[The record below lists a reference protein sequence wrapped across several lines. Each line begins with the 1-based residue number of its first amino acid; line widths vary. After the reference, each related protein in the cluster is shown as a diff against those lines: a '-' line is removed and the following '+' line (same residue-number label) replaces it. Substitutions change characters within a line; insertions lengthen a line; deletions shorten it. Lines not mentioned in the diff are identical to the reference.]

1 LGTLYVVATPI
12 GNLEDLSP
20 RAVRVLRD
28 VALIAAEDTR
38 HSRRLLT
45 HFAIDTP
52 TVSYHEHNQRAR
64 RHLLL
69 EALKSGDVALITDAG
84 TPAISDPGADLVT
97 TALAAGHR
105 VSPIPGASAVAA
117 AVSASGLV
125 EGPFLTLGFL
135 PRERGERLPLV
146 ARAATTGF
154 PLVLFESAQRLG
166 RTLQDLVEILGDRP
180 VVMSRELTKIHEE
193 VRASSLSAL
202 RDWAADSE
210 PRGEIALV
218 IAAAPEAATSE
229 SDAEAVVRTLRESG
243 LSASQTAREAAGIT
257 GLPRSELYKLA
268 MSVDVPGSVRLKG
281 QLALPDQD
289 ALQDSLGDQEGP
301 QGWESRTDERQRDAS
316 NRHEADVHSDIHESL
331 EEEHSRYANSQW
343 LAKSVPCNHR
353 NMETSP
359 QQNREHEHQGQHADK
374 AEHAAGVR
382 EDEVGFADF
391 E

>member
-20 RAVRVLRD
+20 RAVRVLGE

-38 HSRRLLT
+38 HSRRLLA
-45 HFAIDTP
+45 HFAIDTK
-52 TVSYHEHNQRAR
+52 TVSYHEHNQSAR

-69 EALKSGDVALITDAG
+69 ETLNSGDVALITDAG
-84 TPAISDPGADLVT
+84 TPAISDPGADLVA

-105 VSPIPGASAVAA
+105 ISPIPGASAVAA

-146 ARAATTGF
+146 ARAAITGF
-154 PLVLFESAQRLG
+154 PLVIFESAQRLG

-193 VRASSLSAL
+193 VRVSSLNAL

-218 IAAAPEAATSE
+218 IAAGPEAATSE
-229 SDAEAVVRTLRESG
+229 RDAEVVVRTLRQSG

-268 MSVDVPGSVRLKG
+268 MSVDVPRSVRLKG

-301 QGWESRTDERQRDAS
+301 QG
-316 NRHEADVHSDIHESL
+316 
-331 EEEHSRYANSQW
+331 
-343 LAKSVPCNHR
+343 
-353 NMETSP
+353 
-359 QQNREHEHQGQHADK
+359 
-374 AEHAAGVR
+374 
-382 EDEVGFADF
+382 
-391 E
+391 

>member
-1 LGTLYVVATPI
+1 MGTLYVVATPI

-52 TVSYHEHNQRAR
+52 TVSYHEHNQSAR

-69 EALKSGDVALITDAG
+69 ETLNSGDVALITDAG
-84 TPAISDPGADLVT
+84 TPAISDPGADLVA

-135 PRERGERLPLV
+135 PRERGERLTLV

-193 VRASSLSAL
+193 VRVSSLNAL

-218 IAAAPEAATSE
+218 IAAAPEVATSE

-301 QGWESRTDERQRDAS
+301 QG
-316 NRHEADVHSDIHESL
+316 
-331 EEEHSRYANSQW
+331 
-343 LAKSVPCNHR
+343 
-353 NMETSP
+353 
-359 QQNREHEHQGQHADK
+359 
-374 AEHAAGVR
+374 
-382 EDEVGFADF
+382 
-391 E
+391 